1 MNYLSYSLLTSSA
14 VLGIIAA
21 WFFVQHR
28 LVSGKLASALDK
40 NALVE
45 RELTLTKAQLA
56 QAVKAANE
64 SHERAV
70 EYYEYAKKQAES
82 ITSGPGATADAVRK
96 LREAIGFAINNR
108 PAADAVPAPGTTKP
122 KG

>member
-1 MNYLSYSLLTSSA
+1 MSYLDYSLLTSA
-14 VLGIIAA
+14 AALGILAA
-21 WFFVQHR
+21 WFFVQHK
-28 LVSGKLASALDK
+28 LTASKLASALDK
-40 NALVE
+40 NKLIE

-56 QAVKAANE
+56 QAVKAAKE

-82 ITSGPGATADAVRK
+82 IAPGPGATADAVRK
-96 LREAIGFAINNR
+96 LREAIGFAVSNR
-108 PAADAVPAPGTTKP
+108 PAADPVPAPGAAKP